1 MRKSIGLALALVAS
15 AGKAQSPP
23 PAPVA
28 MPAAVKAE
36 AAKPPETVVPQ
47 KRTTRLSGTFGGQ
60 RVAYAATIGE
70 TIIKAED
77 GTPKAAI
84 VTTAYVKEPRDPSRP
99 VTFLFNGGP
108 GSGSVWL
115 QMGAF
120 GPKRVAIPSNGT
132 DDGAPPYPILDNP
145 DSLLDVTDLVFIDPP
160 GTGFSRLIGKTE
172 PKEFYGV
179 TADAKAVAEVIRR
192 WLGDNG
198 RWNSP
203 KYLGGESYG
212 TSRSAAVVN
221 QLANATYNDVA
232 LNGVILISTI
242 LDFGAGADRAGNEL
256 SFITTLPSMAA
267 AAHFHGK
274 ASAPSVEIFVEQARV
289 WAIGPYAT
297 ALLKGQKLPAEER
310 AAIRRQ
316 LARFTGL
323 TETYLDQT
331 DLRVSPDRFYK
342 QLLRDRGLSIGRLDA
357 RYTGKDYDSAGE
369 NYDNDPSFYGI
380 DAGYTAAINIWS
392 RGTLGF
398 VTDREYVSIGNLGR
412 DWDWKIDGGRD
423 ANAYLN
429 LTPYLGTALRENKGL
444 RIFVGQGYYDF
455 ATPFFAAE
463 YALSRS
469 GIPQDRVE
477 YNYYQSGHMM
487 YVRDADRSK
496 LTADVR
502 AFIRRR

>member
-1 MRKSIGLALALVAS
+1 MRRIGAIGLGLVLMASSALA
-15 AGKAQSPP
+15 Q
-23 PAPVA
+23 PAPA
-28 MPAAVKAE
+28 PTTPAAKVE
-36 AAKPPETVVPQ
+36 PAKLPETVIPQ
-47 KRTTRLSGTFGGQ
+47 KRTTRLSGNFGGQ
-60 RVAYAATIGE
+60 RVNYAATIGE

-84 VTTAYVKEPRDPSRP
+84 VTTAYVKEPRDPARP

-132 DDGAPPYPILDNP
+132 DDGAPPYPLLDNP

-172 PKEFYGV
+172 GKEFYGV

-192 WLGDNG
+192 WLNDNG

-232 LNGVILISTI
+232 LNGVILISTV

-256 SFITTLPSMAA
+256 SYITTLPSMAA

-274 ASAPSVEIFVEQARV
+274 ATASSLEQFVDEARA

-297 ALLKGQKLPAEER
+297 ALLKGQKLRGEER
-310 AAIRRQ
+310 AIIRRQ

-323 TETYLDQT
+323 SETYLDQA
-331 DLRVSPDRFYK
+331 DLRVSSDRFYK

-380 DAGYTAAINIWS
+380 DAGYTAAINAWS
-392 RGTLGF
+392 RDTLGF
-398 VTDREYVSIGNLGR
+398 VTDREYVSIGGLGR

-423 ANAYLN
+423 ENAYLN
-429 LTPYLGTALRENKGL
+429 LTPYLGTALRENSGL

-477 YNYYQSGHMM
+477 YHYYQSGHMM
-487 YVRDADRSK
+487 YVRDSDRSK